1 MDIVS
6 SRIFSQIAVTMVNG
20 LAVIGGIIILNG
32 LISRRYGLEAL
43 GEYLLMRRVAFA
55 LIPVSLY
62 GVGIAIPRYLGL
74 HRDRPE
80 LRLPILRHGLSILG
94 RFGIPTLAVLIL
106 GLYLLP
112 LSSDSQAVISRAAL
126 PIGLLGAGVSVHYLA
141 YNYFRGLRLMAVAN
155 ALQLANIGL
164 LPLAIVLL
172 LPRIP
177 MMSIVA
183 IHGLAVLLIAL
194 VTLAKPLTRAIRM
207 NPHSTDHSLRRE
219 FSSYAFRR
227 LGAGWGM
234 LALLVLGPILV
245 AYFATWEEVAFFSV
259 GMQVNRLFFVV
270 FGPVG
275 IVLLPALS
283 YFALK
288 GPPES
293 VKRGIRTL
301 YMGGIVIG
309 LYATC
314 HLWFFAEPLL
324 TTWLG
329 ATTLTGVRIFRL
341 FSLSLTGYLL
351 FELSRNPIDAFAE
364 AGYNSRNILASL
376 ACIVAVAGIL
386 IGLLHYPVWQAVTL
400 GYVVGFWVLG
410 LMSVV
415 TCVRLYGITWFKPR
429 FFIETAGLNALILT
443 LLWTVTH
450 YWVVDPSLK
459 LIAVLELLSGLS
471 YILVLIWLKQE
482 WLTMLRAKGSIATGT
497 ER

>member
-1 MDIVS
+1 MG
-6 SRIFSQIAVTMVNG
+6 SRIFSQIAVTIING

-32 LISRRYGLEAL
+32 LIARRYGLEAL

-80 LRLPILRHGLSILG
+80 LRMPILRHGLSIFV
-94 RFGIPTLAVLIL
+94 RFGLPTLTVLIL
-106 GLYLLP
+106 GLYLVP
-112 LSSDSQAVISRAAL
+112 FATDSQAVISRAAL
-126 PIGLLGAGVSVHYLA
+126 PIGLLGAGVSVHQLA

-155 ALQLANIGL
+155 ALQLANIGF
-164 LPLAIVLL
+164 LPLMIILL
-172 LPRIP
+172 LPGIP
-177 MMSIVA
+177 MMSMVA
-183 IHGLAVLLIAL
+183 IHGLVVLLITL
-194 VTLAKPLTRAIRM
+194 VTMAEPLTRAIRL
-207 NPHSTDHSLRRE
+207 NPHTTDHSLRRE

-227 LGAGWGM
+227 LGASWGM
-234 LALLVLGPILV
+234 LALMVLGPILV
-245 AYFATWEEVAFFSV
+245 AYLATWEEVAFFSV
-259 GMQVNRLFFVV
+259 GMQVNQLFYVV
-270 FGPVG
+270 FGPIG

-288 GPPES
+288 GPSES
-293 VKRGIRTL
+293 VRQGIRTL
-301 YMGGIVIG
+301 YMGGIAIG

-314 HLWFFAEPLL
+314 HIWFFAEPLL
-324 TTWLG
+324 TTYLG
-329 ATTLTGVRIFRL
+329 TTTLTGVWLFRL

-364 AGYNSRNILASL
+364 AGYNSRNILAGL

-386 IGLLHYPVWQAVTL
+386 IGLLHYPVWLGVTL

-415 TCVRLYGITWFKPR
+415 TCVKLYGITWLEPR
-429 FFIETAGLNALILT
+429 FFIEVAGLNALILT
-443 LLWTVTH
+443 LLWTVMH
-450 YWVVDPSLK
+450 YWVADPSLK
-459 LIAVLELLSGLS
+459 LIAVLELLSGLG
-471 YILVLIWLKQE
+471 YILGLFWLKQE
-482 WLTMLRAKGSIATGT
+482 WLTMLRAKGSLATGT